1 MQAVQ
6 RLVRRILQWICLHA
20 RNAVDADAAAAPATN
35 DALQTLL
42 SQPSRIAILWQHS
55 CGLHTLVD
63 FRAVLAV
70 VVADVAHAVLLLRRL
85 DSRLDVVIPLA
96 DALVVREGG
105 LRRRR
110 RVEGETFLGI
120 FDRDYIFVEGQ
131 ETVHCE
137 S

>member
-1 MQAVQ
+1 MHGMQLTQ
-6 RLVRRILQWICLHA
+6 MLRPHPRQMMHFRLSFPNRVE
-20 RNAVDADAAAAPATN
+20 
-35 DALQTLL
+35 
-42 SQPSRIAILWQHS
+42 IAILWQHS

-110 RVEGETFLGI
+110 RVEGETLLGI
-120 FDRDYIFVEGQ
+120 FDRDDIFVEGH